1 MRTATRRSHPL
12 RSRGETGSLS
22 PPSGWVRRD
31 TPFATEG
38 RSLITIAT
46 IVLTVLL
53 GLCTGVLGTL
63 AVVWRREAL
72 ARARR
77 PVVEH
82 ARGGKPPYI
91 RDLEARNR
99 WESVDPAFLHE
110 INREE
115 FERLMR
121 RVRRASVRSLSVP
134 ERAFM
139 DRMAESERRVR
150 ASRARAAREGVRRE
164 RTSRETRRLQV
175 TGFSASPFT
184 H

>member
-1 MRTATRRSHPL
+1 MRREA
-12 RSRGETGSLS
+12 
-22 PPSGWVRRD
+22 
-31 TPFATEG
+31 PFSTED
-38 RSLITIAT
+38 RSLVTIAT

-63 AVVWRREAL
+63 AVSWRREAL
-72 ARARR
+72 ARTRR

-82 ARGGKPPYI
+82 TRGGKPPYI

-99 WESVDPAFLHE
+99 WESVDPALLHE
-110 INREE
+110 VNREE
-115 FERLMR
+115 FERLMA

-150 ASRARAAREGVRRE
+150 ASRAREARGGVRWERPAREPRRP
-164 RTSRETRRLQV
+164 QV
-175 TGFSASPFT
+175 TGVAASPFT